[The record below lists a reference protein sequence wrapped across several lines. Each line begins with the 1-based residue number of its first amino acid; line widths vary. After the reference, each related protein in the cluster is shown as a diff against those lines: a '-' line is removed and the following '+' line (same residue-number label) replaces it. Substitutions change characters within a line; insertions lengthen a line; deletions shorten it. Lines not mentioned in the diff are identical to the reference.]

1 MAAAAHEIASGFS
14 FLEGPRWHDGRLW
27 LSDFYTHRVVSM
39 DESGGDV
46 RTEAE
51 VAQQPSGLGWLPDGR
66 LLVVSMR
73 DYRLLRREP
82 DGSLVEHADL
92 SQYVECPL
100 NDMLV
105 DDQGRAYVGNFGFDL
120 MSGADPKPTTLIL
133 VEPDGSTR
141 VAADDLMFPNGVVTL
156 DGGATLVVAE
166 SFGNRMSAFTVTE
179 NGSLAGRREWAR
191 FGPSW
196 TPGQDLFTLD
206 VIPDGTCAAPDGTI
220 WVADAGHQR
229 AVKVA
234 EGGEIVDEVSGGE
247 LGIFACTLGG
257 ADGNTLFLCA
267 APGFQ
272 EDERRAT
279 REGVVLA
286 AKV

>member
-1 MAAAAHEIASGFS
+1 MATAPRQIASGFS

-27 LSDFYTHRVVSM
+27 MSDFYTHQVISM
-39 DESGGDV
+39 DESGGDQ

-51 VAQQPSGLGWLPDGR
+51 VAEQPSGLGWLPDGR

-73 DYRLLRREP
+73 DYKLLRREA

-92 SQYVECPL
+92 SQYVEHPL

-105 DDQGRAYVGNFGFDL
+105 DEQGRAYVGSFGFDL
-120 MSGADPKPTTLIL
+120 MSGEDPKPTTLIL

-141 VAADDLMFPNGVVTL
+141 IAADDLMFPNGVVTL

-166 SFGNRMSAFTVTE
+166 SFGNRMSAFTVTD

-196 TPGQDLFTLD
+196 KPGQDLFSLD
-206 VIPDGTCAAPDGTI
+206 VIPDGTCAASDGTI

-229 AVKVA
+229 AVRVA
-234 EGGEIVDEVSGGE
+234 EGGEIVQEVSGGD

-257 ADGNTLFLCA
+257 ADGDTLFMCA
-267 APGFQ
+267 APGYE
-272 EDERRAT
+272 EDQRRAT
-279 REGVVLA
+279 REAVVLA